1 MTSVQFPDDQPANLG
16 QANISQPDLQNRASS
31 PVGPVARS
39 PLMSKST
46 LSRSKPYAQLA
57 AYLLFCAV
65 ILAVPSFVTDAF
77 LLNKFARYLALG
89 LAAAAL
95 ALSWGYAGIL
105 NLGQGVSFGIGAYA
119 IAMHL
124 KLKTS
129 PVHTGSAG
137 LPDFM
142 VWNNLDHLPWFWQ
155 PFHSSLFAVLAGI
168 LAPVVVALLLGS
180 FMFRARI
187 AGVYV
192 AIITLAM
199 LAVVNLLFI
208 DQQAYTG
215 GFNGITD
222 LAWLEVGSITFDPYS
237 PAFYYLSAGALSL
250 CLLLGLAFTRSKA
263 GLILQAIRN
272 DADRVRF
279 FGYDVAAYQSL
290 AFAVS
295 AGMAGLAGMLYAM
308 VLEFASPTFMGVSL
322 SLSMV
327 IWAAVGGRGSLL
339 GAAIGAILV
348 NFMQGSLSESF
359 LDTWQLILGGMFI
372 LVVVFLPNGLSSLIG
387 ILSDRLTR
395 PARLTADS
403 ALADAPHARRTLS

>member
-1 MTSVQFPDDQPANLG
+1 MTSLHPDESAVLCAAPTR
-16 QANISQPDLQNRASS
+16 RATMPRLTSIA
-31 PVGPVARS
+31 PFLP
-39 PLMSKST
+39 
-46 LSRSKPYAQLA
+46 
-57 AYLLFCAV
+57 YLLFCAA
-65 ILAVPSFVTDAF
+65 ILAVPSFVSDAF

-95 ALSWGYAGIL
+95 ALSWGYCGIL
-105 NLGQGVSFGIGAYA
+105 NLGQGVSFGLGAYA
-119 IAMHL
+119 MAMHL
-124 KLKTS
+124 KLMTS
-129 PVHTGSAG
+129 PVHTGAAG

-155 PFHSSLFAVLAGI
+155 PFHSATFAIVAAVAVPALVA
-168 LAPVVVALLLGS
+168 ALLGW
-180 FMFRARI
+180 FMFRAGI

-199 LAVVNLLFI
+199 LAVTNLLFI

-222 LAWLEVGSITFDPYS
+222 LAWLTVGGVEFDPYG
-237 PAFYYLSAGALSL
+237 PAFYYLCAGALSA

-263 GLILQAIRN
+263 GLILRAIRG

-279 FGYDVAAYQSL
+279 FGYDVATYQCL
-290 AFAVS
+290 AFALS

-308 VLEFASPTFMGVSL
+308 VLEFASPTFMGVPL

-339 GAAIGAILV
+339 GAALGAILV
-348 NFMQGSLSESF
+348 NATQGSLSETF
-359 LDTWQLILGGMFI
+359 LETWQLILGALFI
-372 LVVVFLPNGLSSLIG
+372 LVVVFLPDGIASLATGLG
-387 ILSDRLTR
+387 
-395 PARLTADS
+395 ARLR
-403 ALADAPHARRTLS
+403 ALRRSGAPATGTPAPVLDRR